1 MTARARRHPDG
12 RLAIIDAETL
22 RPDLTGM
29 PDLITLAWLARE
41 IDLPMTSR
49 EIRHAY
55 RDRVNERGAHW
66 TDTALVT
73 ALRAFAHATGLHRL
87 HDVAS

>member
-1 MTARARRHPDG
+1 MGWVDSTDG
-12 RLAIIDAETL
+12 RLAIVDAETL

-49 EIRHAY
+49 EVRHAY
-55 RDRVNERGAHW
+55 HNRVNKRGAHW
-66 TDTALVT
+66 PDTALVT
-73 ALRAFAHATGLHRL
+73 ALRAFAHATALH
-87 HDVAS
+87 